1 MRCATGRAQRR
12 AELVNRHVAKGV
24 THEDEVAKNY
34 PEGRSHSDSDIEV
47 HPGVSERLAEQCF
60 KVLMGGVVLFVVET
74 FQSGS
79 IAVVNGEER
88 AIFEH

>member
-1 MRCATGRAQRR
+1 
-12 AELVNRHVAKGV
+12 
-24 THEDEVAKNY
+24 
-34 PEGRSHSDSDIEV
+34 
-47 HPGVSERLAEQCF
+47 
-60 KVLMGGVVLFVVET
+60 MGGMVLFVVET